1 MITAQKANL
10 EEAHMENNMFRYA
23 CILGVL
29 IAAILCCL
37 AWVTWAIFFRTTP
50 AEISADAIFVKEVIR
65 YAPI

>member
-1 MITAQKANL
+1 
-10 EEAHMENNMFRYA
+10 MENNMFRYA